1 MRVRK
6 NAIELHLVMFGDI
19 RQICQPKKVS
29 SNAPIKM
36 RSKVLQYR
44 AGWDTE
50 AVFCIPSTAEIWLYA
65 EMAVTVRTVDSTCTH
80 ARPIDEH

>member
-6 NAIELHLVMFGDI
+6 NAIELQLVMFADI

-29 SNAPIKM
+29 SNAPM
-36 RSKVLQYR
+36 LHQNALQYR
-44 AGWDTE
+44 TGWDTE
-50 AVFCIPSTAEIWLYA
+50 AIFCIPSTAEIWLYV